1 MDLQLP
7 LSVMAWAPNLDE
19 NMTCFSSMAF
29 WVQQNTK
36 ASKLEVCLNSVPEHT
51 EGFWPLLLAS
61 VLPTAGTE
69 TRTTIP
75 ALPSVTEI
83 HKCHHITVHHHHC
96 RRSVTVTEGRP
107 ADPQVGPHPVQSSFV
122 LSKGAKARQMGPE
135 AQPPIKAYS
144 SLFTF
149 LTFRLINSTPAKH
162 VWTKSICE
170 LTVGMSF
177 LPSNC
182 FGYTLLQH

>member
-51 EGFWPLLLAS
+51 WRFLTTSACISSTHSRNGNKDNHSCPPLCNWN
-61 VLPTAGTE
+61 PQM
-69 TRTTIP
+69 P
-75 ALPSVTEI
+75 P
-83 HKCHHITVHHHHC
+83 HHC
-96 RRSVTVTEGRP
+96 ASSLLQTQRNAEGRP

-122 LSKGAKARQMGPE
+122 LSKGARARQMGPE
-135 AQPPIKAYS
+135 AQPPIKAYF